1 MTISIKLS
9 IIKLIYGE
17 IAYNLLK
24 LSYAVLDFTYSP
36 NCLPVQ
42 RLEVSMLKRLKKL
55 KKKKQTVI
63 LRKMHGIGIVGIL
76 VGVDDCGITIRYH
89 DNEGKI
95 HEDSY
100 AYGTYESIETV
111 RM

>member
-1 MTISIKLS
+1 
-9 IIKLIYGE
+9 
-17 IAYNLLK
+17 
-24 LSYAVLDFTYSP
+24 
-36 NCLPVQ
+36 
-42 RLEVSMLKRLKKL
+42 
-55 KKKKQTVI
+55 
-63 LRKMHGIGIVGIL
+63 MHGIGIVGIL